1 MKKQV
6 FALVASGLLL
16 ASGMTFAQD
25 GQEEAAAGTSGAAVD
40 GGVAGTGLSGGQIAL
55 GLAIAGGAAAAAS
68 DSGGG
73 SSGTTGTTGTVSQ

>member
-16 ASGMTFAQD
+16 ASGMTFAQE
-25 GQEEAAAGTSGAAVD
+25 GQEEAAAGTAGTTTSA
-40 GGVAGTGLSGGQIAL
+40 GVAGTGLSGGQIAL
-55 GLAIAGGAAAAAS
+55 GLAILGGAAAAAS

-73 SSGTTGTTGTVSQ
+73 GSSGTTGTVSQ